1 VSRREAWLSA
11 GLVFIVAL
19 LIRAWAASQVPF
31 PIPEDATYYWGAAR
45 NLVDGN
51 GLTSSTL
58 WSYVTS
64 ARDPLT
70 GAFGLFFPRPAFE
83 IWLPLPT
90 LLAAVP
96 MLLLGSA
103 SYAATL
109 AVPVLLGSVI
119 PVLAWRL
126 GADLAAERGLS
137 RERARTL
144 ALGSGL
150 VSAVALPLV
159 LPSALLDSTVP
170 FGVAV
175 LTACL
180 LGTSLLREP
189 RGARARDPRLIGL
202 GLALGLAALTRNEA
216 IWVALAWAALA
227 WWQRPAGS
235 VTGANR
241 SERMRLVLVP
251 AAVALAVV
259 APWLV
264 RQAIVF
270 GSPLPGQAITNAWA
284 ISGFEIF
291 AWKEPATLAG
301 YLAAGPAAWLGD
313 RVGGF
318 THNLVSVLALPGMPV
333 AALGLAGL
341 PWIARSRSLRLLLVS
356 AVATFAITT
365 LVFPVQTTWGTYLH
379 AAAPAHVLLIVSG
392 LAALDQGLVWVGAH
406 RGWTR
411 PVAWLGPLFAGA
423 GAALFLGL
431 GIPSYGSN
439 AAGTEARYAALTGRF
454 AALGDP
460 LDPNVPVIAN
470 HPIWVAE
477 ANRIHALALPDE
489 PISSVLEIART
500 FGARYLVLDGTN
512 GTWPARLATDPDAR
526 CLTPVV
532 LPPAVGASSTTT
544 DFTIYRI
551 ACP

>member
-1 VSRREAWLSA
+1 VTRREAWLSA
-11 GLVFIVAL
+11 GLVFGVAL
-19 LIRAWAASQVPF
+19 LIRAWAAAQVPF

-51 GLTSSTL
+51 GLTSSAL
-58 WSYVTS
+58 WSYVTP

-90 LLAAVP
+90 FLAAVP
-96 MLLLGSA
+96 MLFLSST

-109 AVPVLLGSVI
+109 AVPILLGALI

-126 GADLAAERGLS
+126 GADLAAERGLPS
-137 RERARTL
+137 ERARTL

-180 LGTSLLREP
+180 LGTRLLRDP
-189 RGARARDPRLIGL
+189 RGARARDPRLVGL

-216 IWVALAWAALA
+216 IWVALAWAAVA
-227 WWQRPAGS
+227 WWHGP
-235 VTGANR
+235 TR
-241 SERMRLVLVP
+241 SATAVSRAERARLVLVP
-251 AAVALAVV
+251 AALALAVV
-259 APWLV
+259 APWLI
-264 RQAIVF
+264 RQAITF

-284 ISGFEIF
+284 ITGIEIF

-301 YLAAGPAAWLGD
+301 YLAAGPTAWLGD

-318 THNLVSVLALPGMPV
+318 SHNLVSVLTLPGTPI
-333 AALGLAGL
+333 AAVGLIGL
-341 PWIARSRSLRLLLVS
+341 PWVARSEALRLLLAS

-379 AAAPAHVLLIVSG
+379 AAAPAHVLLVVSG
-392 LAALDQGLVWVGAH
+392 LAALDGGLAWVGRH

-411 PVAWLGPLFAGA
+411 PVAWLGPLFATA
-423 GAALFLGL
+423 GALLFLGF
-431 GIPSYGSN
+431 GIPAYGGY
-439 AAGTEARYAALTGRF
+439 AAGVEMRYMALTARF
-454 AALGDP
+454 VALGDP

-489 PISSVLEIART
+489 PVSSVLEIARA
-500 FGARYLVLDGTN
+500 FGARYVVLDGIH

-526 CLTPVV
+526 CLAPVV
-532 LPPAVGASSTTT
+532 LPPAAGVPSGTA